1 MKRNNNNH
9 NIHAS
14 SVNDMPDI
22 EIVDLENDT
31 MQDTDSDNFH
41 SGNTR
46 SGSVHNFHT
55 DSDDDIEDLYVDADE
70 EIPEGEESV
79 APAGIRR
86 FLNFHVLFAL
96 VLLIVVGVVGYR
108 VTHWGQRISQSDI
121 FKDGQGS
128 YDDSWDSILPLTDEN
143 GQMIIND
150 ASNIVVFGN
159 APFADDRDSSDN
171 LANLIAKETDTTVY
185 NCSISG
191 SYLAAQQL
199 NYDPTVAPM
208 DAYCLYWLV
217 NLAVGVPLDGYY
229 TDAANALGD
238 KTPAEA
244 EEVINTLKTLDFNT
258 IDTVAIMYDATD
270 YLSGNAMYS
279 DENPTD
285 PTQFTGNL
293 EASIEVLQNYYPQI
307 RIIVMSPTYAYA
319 VDENGEKV
327 EAEVVEDKNE
337 DSAEE
342 EKKDKTIYYVT
353 DEKQQSQYINMFKAA
368 KMDAVMLT
376 DRIDQPFISQLEAKN
391 EGIHF
396 ARIDADLTDA
406 FKAKTSKKTQEEL
419 NAQAEKVEK
428 LVQKALKNDKIK
440 VKIEKLKNKKV
451 SSVLTVSEESRR
463 MQDMMKMYGGGMD
476 MSMFGAEGETLVLN
490 ANHPLV
496 TYITEHEDDA
506 NTEMICEQLYDLA
519 KLQNAPLSPEA
530 MTKFVARSNDIMLL
544 LAKQ

>member
-31 MQDTDSDNFH
+31 MQDTDSGNFH

-506 NTEMICEQLYDLA
+506 NTKMICEQLYDLA

-544 LAKQ
+544 LAK